1 MLRHYV
7 GPYHDDWDAHL
18 CMVEFAIN
26 NSLQAS
32 ILTTPFRAVY
42 GYDPHTPVSA
52 CVVVKCPAAQK
63 LWGTCMERA
72 ASCKAALIK
81 AQQRQKHYYDQGRRA
96 VTFALGDE
104 VLLSTRNVQFKCTGK
119 PKFLPRYVG
128 PYRVLQLIGPLDAD
142 GVLRAVT
149 AVKLDLPSAM
159 RVHPVFMFLLS
170 IHIVEMVPTGFSL
183 LFILTLMVPQCVR
196 WSVLWTSVIV
206 DMVVLPGRKT
216 FTAEHDTW
224 EPSSAVQEG
233 APQVVDAWNLL
244 LARRDRRDRRG
255 LEVPGGSTRRRG
267 LQGSR

>member
-1 MLRHYV
+1 MY
-7 GPYHDDWDAHL
+7 W
-18 CMVEFAIN
+18 FAIN

-104 VLLSTRNVQFKCTGK
+104 VLLSTRNVQFQCTGQ
-119 PKFLPRYVG
+119 PKFLPHYVG
-128 PYRVLQLIGPLDAD
+128 PYRVLQLIGPLGAD
-142 GVLRAVT
+142 GVPRAVT

-159 RVHPVFMFLLS
+159 RVHPVFHVSLIYPYRGDGTHRFQPPVHFDSNGSPVFDVECIMDQRDRRYGRSTRQEFL
-170 IHIVEMVPTGFSL
+170 I
-183 LFILTLMVPQCVR
+183 C
-196 WSVLWTSVIV
+196 W
-206 DMVVLPGRKT
+206 KT
-216 FTAEHDTW
+216 FTEEHDTW